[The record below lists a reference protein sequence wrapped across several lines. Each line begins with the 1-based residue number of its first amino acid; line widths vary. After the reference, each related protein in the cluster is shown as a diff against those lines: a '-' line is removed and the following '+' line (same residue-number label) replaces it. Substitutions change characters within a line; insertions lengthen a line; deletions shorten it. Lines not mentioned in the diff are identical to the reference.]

1 MAASPSLFRKL
12 KNIVTKTL
20 NSADQLLLSTSA
32 PSQADLQAALE
43 RINSEQQELINIYQ
57 NLASTL
63 EDTTQFDEE
72 QRHIEYACAKIRSK
86 ILAITQGAIPKTIV
100 SGPSVAR
107 STSSFASRSSQ
118 ISVASSTSRG
128 KIAALKQQLAD
139 EEARKKREQEMEHMR
154 QVKADMLKRA
164 AEAERKRRLHAE
176 EEERRRKQKL
186 EDEQKRAEEELREA
200 EEEME
205 RQLKEKQAEYE
216 RFQLES
222 QLRAEIAR
230 EKAISESL
238 RGMDLEQDLSDQ
250 ENELGE
256 NEPPTLS
263 LQMPS
268 LFVTEPQR
276 RLEECHAP
284 TPPITPVAFHQIPTL
299 HHFFELLSTTT
310 PRP

>member
-20 NSADQLLLSTSA
+20 NAADQLLLSTEP

-57 NLASTL
+57 SLAPTL
-63 EDTTQFDEE
+63 EDTTQIDEE
-72 QRHIEYACAKIRSK
+72 QRHIEHACATIRSK
-86 ILAITQGAIPKTIV
+86 ILAATQGAIPKTIV

-164 AEAERKRRLHAE
+164 AEAERKRRQQIEEDERKRRLHAE
-176 EEERRRKQKL
+176 EEERRR
-186 EDEQKRAEEELREA
+186 REA
-200 EEEME
+200 E
-205 RQLKEKQAEYE
+205 
-216 RFQLES
+216 
-222 QLRAEIAR
+222 
-230 EKAISESL
+230 
-238 RGMDLEQDLSDQ
+238 
-250 ENELGE
+250 
-256 NEPPTLS
+256 
-263 LQMPS
+263 
-268 LFVTEPQR
+268 
-276 RLEECHAP
+276 
-284 TPPITPVAFHQIPTL
+284 
-299 HHFFELLSTTT
+299 
-310 PRP
+310 